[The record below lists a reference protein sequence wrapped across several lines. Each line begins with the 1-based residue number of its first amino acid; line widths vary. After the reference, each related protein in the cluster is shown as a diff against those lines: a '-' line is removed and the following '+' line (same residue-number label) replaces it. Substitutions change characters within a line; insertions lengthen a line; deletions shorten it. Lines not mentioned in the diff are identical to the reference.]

1 MTSVACNLCGADDY
15 TVLFQAGVAQPSQ
28 IVRCNHCSFMYAY
41 PLAHGADID
50 SIPSWDPDL
59 VYRQVKE
66 QESHRVEKQTLQRRD
81 YDVTRRFLAERHP
94 QRGKLVEVGSS
105 LGYLLD
111 YFRRDGWDVSG
122 VEPNRGFALYAQR
135 EFGLSVIPT
144 TLGESDIAP
153 GSVDVL
159 LMMHVI
165 EHVPN
170 PSAVFREVHQV
181 LKRGG
186 TFVLETPRYDS
197 LMFKL
202 LGKRERSLSCD
213 GHIYFFTSTTL
224 AEMARRCG
232 FEVLTTSFV
241 GRSLTM
247 DRLLYNVGVVSKS
260 DRLRGLLRRMSM
272 RLNLNK
278 VPLYLNLRDMERIY
292 LRKA

>member
-1 MTSVACNLCGADDY
+1 M
-15 TVLFQAGVAQPSQ
+15 
-28 IVRCNHCSFMYAY
+28 
-41 PLAHGADID
+41 
-50 SIPSWDPDL
+50 
-59 VYRQVKE
+59 
-66 QESHRVEKQTLQRRD
+66 
-81 YDVTRRFLAERHP
+81 
-94 QRGKLVEVGSS
+94 
-105 LGYLLD
+105 
-111 YFRRDGWDVSG
+111 
-122 VEPNRGFALYAQR
+122 
-135 EFGLSVIPT
+135 
-144 TLGESDIAP
+144 
-153 GSVDVL
+153 
-159 LMMHVI
+159 
-165 EHVPN
+165 
-170 PSAVFREVHQV
+170 

>member
-135 EFGLSVIPT
+135 EFGALRHSDDTWRIRHCARIGRRPVDDACHRARAESKCSVPR
-144 TLGESDIAP
+144 GA
-153 GSVDVL
+153 
-159 LMMHVI
+159 
-165 EHVPN
+165 
-170 PSAVFREVHQV
+170 PSAEAWRHFR
-181 LKRGG
+181 
-186 TFVLETPRYDS
+186 
-197 LMFKL
+197 
-202 LGKRERSLSCD
+202 
-213 GHIYFFTSTTL
+213 
-224 AEMARRCG
+224 A
-232 FEVLTTSFV
+232 
-241 GRSLTM
+241 
-247 DRLLYNVGVVSKS
+247 
-260 DRLRGLLRRMSM
+260 
-272 RLNLNK
+272 
-278 VPLYLNLRDMERIY
+278 
-292 LRKA
+292 